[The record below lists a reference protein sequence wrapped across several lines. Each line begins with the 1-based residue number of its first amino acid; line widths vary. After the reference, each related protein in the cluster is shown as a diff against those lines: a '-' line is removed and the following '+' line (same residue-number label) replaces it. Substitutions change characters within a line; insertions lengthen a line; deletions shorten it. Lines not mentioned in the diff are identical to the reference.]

1 VIALTC
7 DNTTGRNSET
17 YLRTRPKNMSQC
29 ATCHEGEP
37 GSALKESIP
46 CTTAST

>member
-1 VIALTC
+1 MIALTV

-17 YLRTRPKNMSQC
+17 YLRTRPKDL
-29 ATCHEGEP
+29 H
-37 GSALKESIP
+37 SAPPAMWANLWIASTNGP